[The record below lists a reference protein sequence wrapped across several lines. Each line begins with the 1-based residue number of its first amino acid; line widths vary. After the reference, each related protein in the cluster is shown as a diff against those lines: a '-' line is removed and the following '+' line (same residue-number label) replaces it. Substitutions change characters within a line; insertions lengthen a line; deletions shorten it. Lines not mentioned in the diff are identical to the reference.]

1 MDELAER
8 AKLAILD
15 LTDDVIE
22 LIIEKKRKAFAKKQE
37 EVAVVVP
44 PVIDEIP
51 SPSVDCGRNHNEI
64 EEPTYYPPSEPV
76 PIPLPPPPTPVIPEQ
91 PMDRSVEPVM
101 KRGLSWLRRR

>member
-22 LIIEKKRKAFAKKQE
+22 LIIDKKRKAFAKKQE
-37 EVAVVVP
+37 EAVVA
-44 PVIDEIP
+44 VIDEIP
-51 SPSVDCGRNHNEI
+51 DVE
-64 EEPTYYPPSEPV
+64 EEPTYYPVVEPE
-76 PIPLPPPPTPVIPEQ
+76 PMPLPPPPTPVVPEQ